1 MNINERERY
10 ASICIRRRRRN
21 KKTNRTFAPQRYFL
35 QYNVVDNITANRL
48 HEFRQNAEELSSGK
62 HLDDTVAARADH
74 ESAVAAPADVTDA
87 FAPHSPV
94 RYDILSADSLL
105 EGPETDAGVV
115 AGGDGFPAVL
125 GEAEC

>member
-1 MNINERERY
+1 MN
-10 ASICIRRRRRN
+10 
-21 KKTNRTFAPQRYFL
+21 
-35 QYNVVDNITANRL
+35 
-48 HEFRQNAEELSSGK
+48 FRQSAEKLSGK
-62 HLDDTVAARADH
+62 HFDDTVAARANH
-74 ESAVAAPADVTDA
+74 ESSVAAPADVTDA

-115 AGGDGFPAVL
+115 AGGDGFAAVL